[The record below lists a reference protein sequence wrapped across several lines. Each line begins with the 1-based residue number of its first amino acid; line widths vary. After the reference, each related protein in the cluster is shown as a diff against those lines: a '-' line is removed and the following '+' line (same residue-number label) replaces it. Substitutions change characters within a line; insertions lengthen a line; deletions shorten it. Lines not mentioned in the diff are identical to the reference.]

1 MYFQNDCVVRINK
14 TILRRQFDQFHK
26 IEKIFGLFP
35 PICQL
40 EKMRRNFLNPPQS
53 GRGEGRGWGLEYL
66 DKAIT
71 YACRERVL
79 TQVN

>member
-1 MYFQNDCVVRINK
+1 VVKINK
-14 TILRRQFDQFHK
+14 NILRRQFDQFHK

-53 GRGEGRGWGLEYL
+53 GRGEGLEYL

-71 YACRERVL
+71 YACRERV
-79 TQVN
+79 